1 MRRSA
6 AVLAAGCLSLSLA
19 WAEAPETPVAP
30 VLAAPPSADAA
41 PDVAG
46 AVPGDAPTQA
56 AASASVVSPAAASVP
71 EPAAAPQR
79 PVAPVMG
86 RLPHDPFERFNR
98 SMYAFNDRLDR
109 ALVRPV
115 AQAYQASVPEL
126 MRQGVSNFFGNIG
139 DAWSAVNKLLQ
150 GKVLQSAQMTLRV
163 ATNTVFGLAGV
174 LDPAT
179 EFGLERQSEDF
190 GQTLGFWGVPSG
202 PYLVLPVFGSSTL
215 RDAAALPLDKTAT
228 STASLVNDSAATIGL
243 TGLSLVNTRAELL
256 GASRLLGDVALDPYA
271 FLRDAY
277 LARRRNLVW
286 DGDPPEEP
294 ADAAR

>member
-1 MRRSA
+1 
-6 AVLAAGCLSLSLA
+6 VLAAGCLGLSLA
-19 WAEAPETPVAP
+19 WAEVPEDRQFPAP
-30 VLAAPPSADAA
+30 AAAATADAA
-41 PDVAG
+41 PDAVPEKAPVPSGTEPALLAAAEPVVGAAG
-46 AVPGDAPTQA
+46 A
-56 AASASVVSPAAASVP
+56 S
-71 EPAAAPQR
+71 AAAPASA
-79 PVAPVMG
+79 PEHPAAPVMG

-150 GKVLQSAQMTLRV
+150 GKVVQSAQMTLRV

-202 PYLVLPVFGSSTL
+202 PYLVLPVFGSSTV
-215 RDAAALPLDKTAT
+215 RDAAALPLDKAAT
-228 STASLVNDSAATIGL
+228 STGALVNDSGATIGL
-243 TGLSLVNTRAELL
+243 TGLNLVNTRAELL